1 MVKINQ
7 AQIHTNQPKN
17 VTLIIMSQ
25 RCVLFKGLLFYCLSH
40 TTHTHIV
47 FTNKEAP
54 RPELHVGI
62 NFKLTLNTVLTATT
76 TTKKNASYTPSKREM
91 TLFLLLHLIWGCLYR
106 ELKGEGARAERGRS
120 YGSYVR
126 SLRKVKSDRRRKK
139 RKKQKKWGLRGGTKK
154 NKQPHLCWSDVV
166 QLEHFFS
173 FSGSRQVGMDV
184 LTDGRT
190 APPGR
195 DGRPLRQSCRCR
207 LRADGCLMSS
217 GWRRIPAGPLPLRLR
232 RLREHRSAREAGPPI
247 PAGGEMMKTILLAS
261 FACELDY
268 LVNSPSRALARCFY
282 STTAS

>member
-7 AQIHTNQPKN
+7 AQIHSNQPKN
-17 VTLIIMSQ
+17 VMLIIMSQ

-62 NFKLTLNTVLTATT
+62 NFKLTLNTVLTAATT
-76 TTKKNASYTPSKREM
+76 TTTKNASYTPSKREM

-139 RKKQKKWGLRGGTKK
+139 RKKQKNWGWGGGQKK
-154 NKQPHLCWSDVV
+154 TNSHTFVDLMLC
-166 QLEHFFS
+166 
-173 FSGSRQVGMDV
+173 
-184 LTDGRT
+184 
-190 APPGR
+190 
-195 DGRPLRQSCRCR
+195 
-207 LRADGCLMSS
+207 
-217 GWRRIPAGPLPLRLR
+217 
-232 RLREHRSAREAGPPI
+232 
-247 PAGGEMMKTILLAS
+247 
-261 FACELDY
+261 
-268 LVNSPSRALARCFY
+268 N
-282 STTAS
+282 

>member
-126 SLRKVKSDRRRKK
+126 SLRKVKSDRRRKEE
-139 RKKQKKWGLRGGTKK
+139 KKKETKKMGVEGGDK
-154 NKQPHLCWSDVV
+154 NKQTATPLLIWCCATRT
-166 QLEHFFS
+166 FF
-173 FSGSRQVGMDV
+173 FLLWIQTGW
-184 LTDGRT
+184 DGRAYWWAHWT
-190 APPGR
+190 PGPWWPP
-195 DGRPLRQSCRCR
+195 
-207 LRADGCLMSS
+207 SS
-217 GWRRIPAGPLPLRLR
+217 
-232 RLREHRSAREAGPPI
+232 S
-247 PAGGEMMKTILLAS
+247 
-261 FACELDY
+261 ELS
-268 LVNSPSRALARCFY
+268 L
-282 STTAS
+282 